1 MPTLSEI
8 IKVIYSSVRN
18 RYQKGAFGD

>member
-1 MPTLSEI
+1 MPTMSEI
-8 IKVIYSSVRN
+8 INVVYSSVRN